1 MVYLL
6 PKSFKLPAY
15 HTLRI
20 NTIAP
25 SSVAAN
31 SYVIVLQSIELSD
44 LSFPIVI
51 GNQEAQSISI
61 FIEGISIKR
70 PLTHDLIFQI
80 LLSTRTDLEFVEITS
95 FKDGIFFA
103 ELHLINNN
111 VNTVVDARPS
121 DAIAIAI
128 RFKKEIRINI
138 DLLNSIGFNSNQE
151 IKVDTEGLNTAIYQS
166 KSKFELE
173 KDLLLALTNEN
184 YEEAAYLRDQIKK
197 LNSKE

>member
-1 MVYLL
+1 L
-6 PKSFKLPAY
+6 PVF

-25 SSVAAN
+25 SSVGAN
-31 SYVIVLQSIELSD
+31 SYVIVLQSIESSN

-51 GNQEAQSISI
+51 GSQEAQSISI

-70 PLTHDLIFQI
+70 PLTHDLIYQI
-80 LLSTRTDLEFVEITS
+80 LLSTNTELEFVEITS

-111 VNTVVDARPS
+111 ENTIVDARPS

-128 RFKKEIRINI
+128 RFKKEIRIST
-138 DLLNSIGFNSNQE
+138 DLLISIGFNTKQE
-151 IKVDTEGLNTAIYQS
+151 NFEAAEVDDKDDFHS
-166 KSKFELE
+166 KSKSELE
-173 KDLLLALTNEN
+173 KDLLIALTNEN
-184 YEEAAYLRDQIKK
+184 YEEAANLRDQIEK
-197 LNSKE
+197 LNYKNEI

>member
-1 MVYLL
+1 L
-6 PKSFKLPAY
+6 PVF

-25 SSVAAN
+25 SSVGAN
-31 SYVIVLQSIELSD
+31 SYVIVLQSIESSN

-51 GNQEAQSISI
+51 GSQEAQSISI

-80 LLSTRTDLEFVEITS
+80 LLSTNTELEFVEITN

-111 VNTVVDARPS
+111 ENTIVDARPS

-128 RFKKEIRINI
+128 RFKKEIRIST
-138 DLLNSIGFNSNQE
+138 DLLISIGFNTNQE
-151 IKVDTEGLNTAIYQS
+151 NLLPSEADVKVDFHS
-166 KSKFELE
+166 KSKSELE
-173 KDLLLALTNEN
+173 KDLLIALTNEN
-184 YEEAAYLRDQIKK
+184 YEEAANLRDQIEK
-197 LNSKE
+197 LNYKNEI

>member
-1 MVYLL
+1 MPV
-6 PKSFKLPAY
+6 F

-25 SSVAAN
+25 SSVGAN
-31 SYVIVLQSIELSD
+31 SYVIVLQSIESSN

-51 GNQEAQSISI
+51 GSQEAQSISI

-80 LLSTRTDLEFVEITS
+80 LLSTNTELEFVEITN

-111 VNTVVDARPS
+111 ENTIVDARPS

-128 RFKKEIRINI
+128 RFKKEIRIST
-138 DLLNSIGFNSNQE
+138 DLLISIGFNTNQE
-151 IKVDTEGLNTAIYQS
+151 NLLPSEADVKVDFHS
-166 KSKFELE
+166 KSKSELE
-173 KDLLLALTNEN
+173 KDLLIALTNEN
-184 YEEAAYLRDQIKK
+184 YEEAANLRDQIEK
-197 LNSKE
+197 LNYKNEI

>member
-1 MVYLL
+1 M
-6 PKSFKLPAY
+6 PAY

-80 LLSTRTDLEFVEITS
+80 LLSTRIDLEFVEITS

-121 DAIAIAI
+121 DAIAIAV

-151 IKVDTEGLNTAIYQS
+151 IKVDTEGLNTDIYQS
-166 KSKFELE
+166 KSKSELE

-184 YEEAAYLRDQIKK
+184 YEEAAFLRDQIEK
-197 LNSKE
+197 LNSKK

>member
-1 MVYLL
+1 M
-6 PKSFKLPAY
+6 PEF

-25 SSVAAN
+25 SSVGAN
-31 SYVIVLQSIELSD
+31 SYVVVLQSIESAN

-51 GNQEAQSISI
+51 GSPEAQSISI

-80 LLSTRTDLEFVEITS
+80 LLSTRTKLDYVEITS

-103 ELHLINNN
+103 ELHLNNN
-111 VNTVVDARPS
+111 NENTVVDARPS

-128 RFKKEIRINI
+128 RFKKEIRIRT
-138 DLLNSIGFNSNQE
+138 DLLISIGFNSNQE
-151 IKVDTEGLNTAIYQS
+151 SIVAKKASDVNNSQS
-166 KSKFELE
+166 KSKSDLE
-173 KDLLLALTNEN
+173 MDLLIALTNEN
-184 YEEAAYLRDQIKK
+184 YEEAANLRDQIEK
-197 LNSKE
+197 LNFKK

>member
-25 SSVAAN
+25 SSD
-31 SYVIVLQSIELSD
+31 VIVLQSIELSD

-80 LLSTRTDLEFVEITS
+80 LLSTRIDLEFVEITS

-121 DAIAIAI
+121 DALALAI

-151 IKVDTEGLNTAIYQS
+151 IKVDTEGLNADIYQS
-166 KSKFELE
+166 KSKSELE

>member
-6 PKSFKLPAY
+6 PKSFKLPVY

-151 IKVDTEGLNTAIYQS
+151 IKVDADGLNADIYQS
-166 KSKFELE
+166 KSKSELE

-184 YEEAAYLRDQIKK
+184 YEEAAYLRDQIEK

>member
-1 MVYLL
+1 LL

-80 LLSTRTDLEFVEITS
+80 LLSTNTELEFVEITN

-111 VNTVVDARPS
+111 ENTIVDARPS

-128 RFKKEIRINI
+128 RFKKEIRIST
-138 DLLNSIGFNSNQE
+138 DLLISIGFNTNQE
-151 IKVDTEGLNTAIYQS
+151 NLLPSEADVKVDFHS
-166 KSKFELE
+166 KSKSELE
-173 KDLLLALTNEN
+173 KDLLIALTNEN
-184 YEEAAYLRDQIKK
+184 YEEAANLRDQIEK
-197 LNSKE
+197 LNYKNEI

>member
-1 MVYLL
+1 MPL
-6 PKSFKLPAY
+6 F

-25 SSVAAN
+25 SSVGAN
-31 SYVIVLQSIELSD
+31 SFVIVLQSIELSN

-51 GNQEAQSISI
+51 GSQEAQSISV
-61 FIEGISIKR
+61 FIEGISVKR

-80 LLSTRTDLEFVEITS
+80 LQSTRTDLEFVEITS

-111 VNTVVDARPS
+111 MKSVVDARPS
-121 DAIAIAI
+121 DAIAISI

-151 IKVDTEGLNTAIYQS
+151 RKVDSNGMNEDIYQS
-166 KSKFELE
+166 KSKSELE
-173 KDLLLALTNEN
+173 KDLIVALTSEN
-184 YEEAAYLRDQIKK
+184 YEEAAYLRDQIEK
-197 LNSKE
+197 LNLKE